1 MDHALPEHG
10 RQRDPGELHVAFQD
24 AFNRHDL
31 DAVVSLYEPTAVLLS
46 GGTVVE
52 GANDI
57 RDFYRR
63 LFELKPQLTLRT
75 LIACRYPAPRVTT
88 ATHSAHRARSRRR
101 YPHWRCNEAGFHRRS
116 TSRTRIRSATW
127 TTCRTPVAMQTSER
141 C

>member
-75 LIACRYPAPRVTT
+75 LIACRSGELALLQGEWSWRAMNENGSHTT
-88 ATHSAHRARSRRR
+88 QEGRSVEVARLQPDGRWQYVIDHPS
-101 YPHWRCNEAGFHRRS
+101 S
-116 TSRTRIRSATW
+116 S
-127 TTCRTPVAMQTSER
+127 
-141 C
+141 